1 MKGERIMPKFSI
13 TKPVYTLAS
22 MDGQDAE
29 LTMYGQIY
37 ESRPTDWWGDPID
50 GQFILLDEVLADL
63 ERVSG
68 CRTLTVRINSYGGDA
83 GASNTIHNR
92 LRELSREGTKTVC
105 IVDGAAMSG
114 GSLIMCACDTVKVNP
129 SSLIMIHK
137 CWTLIWGGYNAD
149 ELRAAAKENDAFD
162 KMQVEI
168 YKRKTGLSETVLL
181 HMMSDTT
188 YMTGREA
195 KEKGFADEIIEDAE
209 PAGIAASADG
219 RSFYV
224 RGKKFHLTAG
234 MFMPD
239 SVPTANEET
248 EVNPGEATTAPVATI
263 EQPEVTGREGGNSM
277 TMEELRATYPELVEQ
292 IENAARASVN
302 TEEIAA
308 SAVQGERNRL
318 SGIDAVAHLFD
329 ANLVREARYGEN
341 ACTAQE
347 LCYRAAQR
355 AAQQGQNFLAAL
367 DADNAASGAGNVN
380 AAPAKE
386 QDKEEETPEARQA
399 AVDKMVSELFKKEG
413 K

>member
-1 MKGERIMPKFSI
+1 MPKFSI
-13 TKPVYTLAS
+13 KKPVYTLAS
-22 MDGQDAE
+22 TDGQDAE
-29 LTMYGQIY
+29 LTLYGEIY
-37 ESRPTDWWGDPID
+37 ESKPTDWWGDPIE
-50 GQFILLDEVLADL
+50 GQFILLDEFIADL
-63 ERVSG
+63 ERVKG
-68 CRTLTVRINSYGGDA
+68 CGTLTVRINSYGGDA
-83 GASNTIHNR
+83 GVSNTIHNR

-137 CWTLIWGGYNAD
+137 CWTILWGGYNAD
-149 ELRAAAKENDAFD
+149 ELREAAAENDAWD
-162 KMQVEI
+162 KMQMEI
-168 YKRKTGLSETVLL
+168 YRRKTGLSETVLL

-263 EQPEVTGREGGNSM
+263 EQPEVTGGEGGNSM
-277 TMEELRATYPELVEQ
+277 TIEELRATYPELVGQ
-292 IENAARASVN
+292 IEEAARASVN
-302 TEEIAA
+302 TDEIAA
-308 SAVQGERNRL
+308 SAAQRERDRL
-318 SGIDAVAHLFD
+318 CDIDAVAHLFD
-329 ANLVREARYGEN
+329 ANLVREARYGET

-347 LCYRAAQR
+347 LAYRAAQR
-355 AAQQGQNFLAAL
+355 AAEQGQNFLTAL
-367 DADNAASGAGNVN
+367 GADSAASGANNVN
-380 AAPAKE
+380 TAPAT
-386 QDKEEETPEARQA
+386 QQANEEEDTPEARQA
-399 AVDKMVSELFKKEG
+399 NADKFVGELFKKEEH
-413 K
+413 